1 MQERYDLA
9 LERIKNIPEE
19 QLVAEA
25 FRPFFSAGASFLIYV
40 DECLQKALSGE
51 LYKLSLDS
59 LRDMNKKLYELPKET
74 DNSCLNALSAEI
86 HSVVPHIFEKDIEL
100 ILIRMEL
107 FLEFYSS
114 CVCANEEGY
123 IPKDEDFKSI
133 LYYYVSDY
141 SDLAMDRSFSVLYS
155 YDEDFVTGLINNLDW
170 SDLRSLYFTGEY
182 ITEAEENTLRHLNE
196 LPRDVLKKMADTFTE
211 GYRIGF
217 EVTNKSLEG
226 KKIVNVRF
234 GTGFEPVVKIAID
247 NFKSMGLKPAIK
259 RSKFDLLNGRGIVK
273 NGYFGACVDRQYEY
287 DHRED
292 SSLILDSKLLN
303 IKLEAMKRA
312 FEKRK
317 EEAKSYA
324 GPAVIEFF
332 GEKAPEYVNH
342 ENVLRYSDEQNK
354 LIVKNRTEM
363 MQLQSEYLDLEGT
376 SFTIIAFPTSDI
388 GKDYKEIFDE
398 VIKLNTLDYMLY
410 RNVQQTIIDT
420 LDKGEYALIKGGN
433 GNTTNLK
440 VSLISLPEP
449 DKQTKFENCV
459 ADVNIPVGE
468 VFTSPVLKGTDG
480 TLNVKRVFLNGLEY
494 KNLTIEVKD
503 GMIKDYSCEN
513 FDSIQKNREYFED
526 NVLYKHETLPM
537 GEFAIGTNTVAYV
550 MGKKYGIEDRLPILI
565 AEKTGPHFAFGDTCY
580 SHSED
585 VVVFNPDGKEI
596 YARDNEISV
605 LRKEDPS
612 KAYFNCHTDV
622 TIPFDELS
630 EISIVTKDEE
640 VITIIEDGR
649 FVLPGTEVLNSAF

>member
-1 MQERYDLA
+1 
-9 LERIKNIPEE
+9 
-19 QLVAEA
+19 
-25 FRPFFSAGASFLIYV
+25 
-40 DECLQKALSGE
+40 
-51 LYKLSLDS
+51 
-59 LRDMNKKLYELPKET
+59 
-74 DNSCLNALSAEI
+74 
-86 HSVVPHIFEKDIEL
+86 
-100 ILIRMEL
+100 
-107 FLEFYSS
+107 
-114 CVCANEEGY
+114 
-123 IPKDEDFKSI
+123 
-133 LYYYVSDY
+133 
-141 SDLAMDRSFSVLYS
+141 
-155 YDEDFVTGLINNLDW
+155 
-170 SDLRSLYFTGEY
+170 
-182 ITEAEENTLRHLNE
+182 
-196 LPRDVLKKMADTFTE
+196 
-211 GYRIGF
+211 
-217 EVTNKSLEG
+217 
-226 KKIVNVRF
+226 
-234 GTGFEPVVKIAID
+234 
-247 NFKSMGLKPAIK
+247 
-259 RSKFDLLNGRGIVK
+259 
-273 NGYFGACVDRQYEY
+273 
-287 DHRED
+287 
-292 SSLILDSKLLN
+292 
-303 IKLEAMKRA
+303 
-312 FEKRK
+312 
-317 EEAKSYA
+317 
-324 GPAVIEFF
+324 
-332 GEKAPEYVNH
+332 
-342 ENVLRYSDEQNK
+342 
-354 LIVKNRTEM
+354 
-363 MQLQSEYLDLEGT
+363 
-376 SFTIIAFPTSDI
+376 
-388 GKDYKEIFDE
+388 
-398 VIKLNTLDYMLY
+398 MLY

-433 GNTTNLK
+433 GNITNLK
-440 VSLISLPEP
+440 VSLIRLPEP